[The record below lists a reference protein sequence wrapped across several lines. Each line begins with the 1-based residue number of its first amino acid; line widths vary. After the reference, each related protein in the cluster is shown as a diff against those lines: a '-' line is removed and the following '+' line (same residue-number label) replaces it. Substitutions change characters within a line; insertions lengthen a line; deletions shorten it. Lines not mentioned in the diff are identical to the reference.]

1 MRLRRTPLTA
11 IATAVL
17 SAGVLTAAL
26 LTTGTA
32 ATAEPA
38 NTAEPGGTSHPASIG
53 RPAGVPWSH
62 VGPGWVLA
70 QYTTAAPEGGKTG
83 PAALYLVS
91 PGGAR
96 YQLARWRDFRTA
108 PELVAWS
115 PDGKRA
121 LFQVF
126 SGKGGVEQL
135 TLATGRMSTL
145 AMQGNATPIGYT
157 TPDGLNIVGSRPA
170 GSGTIVARYSLSGRL
185 VQSLGYFAGGQPLYS
200 PSGTEFA
207 AGASHG
213 VKLVS
218 NRGSLIRQ
226 LPVPGTSANTCGP
239 VRWWNSGMILV
250 SCEPPG
256 SAASRLWLV
265 PVSGARPKALT
276 PPRNTARTGD
286 FGDLDAWQLPSGLY
300 LQAAGAC
307 GVLHIYRQAP
317 GGSIKLVTVPHTN
330 GDNRVLTARGSRL
343 LVQAPTDCTGSVSL
357 LWYDPGTRAEQ
368 WLIRPPGNV
377 LGVAVAVPFYSRQ
390 NGDL

>member
-17 SAGVLTAAL
+17 GAGVLTAL

-32 ATAEPA
+32 ATAEPV
-38 NTAEPGGTSHPASIG
+38 TSAQ
-53 RPAGVPWSH
+53 PAGVPWSH

-83 PAALYLVS
+83 PATLYLVS
-91 PGGAR
+91 PGGAK
-96 YQLARWRDFRTA
+96 YQLARWPDFRTA

-135 TLATGRMSTL
+135 TLATGRVSTFV
-145 AMQGNATPIGYT
+145 MQGNATPIGYT
-157 TPDGLNIVGSRPA
+157 TPRGLNIVGTRQ
-170 GSGTIVARYSLSGRL
+170 SGNSTIVARYSLSGRL
-185 VQSLGYFAGGQPLYS
+185 VQSLGSGGALYA

-213 VKLVS
+213 IKLVS
-218 NRGSLIRQ
+218 NRGALIRQ
-226 LPVPGTSANTCGP
+226 LPVPGTSTNTCNP
-239 VRWWNSGMILV
+239 VRWWNSGTILA
-250 SCEPPG
+250 SCSPPG
-256 SAASRLWLV
+256 SGVPRLWLV
-265 PVSGARPKALT
+265 PASGAHPKALT
-276 PPRNTARTGD
+276 PPRNPNRSGD
-286 FGDLDAWQLPSGLY
+286 LGDLDAWQLSSGLY
-300 LQAAGAC
+300 LQAAGPC

-317 GGSIKLVTVPHTN
+317 GGSIKLITVPHTN

-343 LVQAPTDCTGSVSL
+343 LVEAPTDCTGSVSL

-368 WLIRPPGNV
+368 WLIRAPGNV
-377 LGVAVAVPFYSRQ
+377 IGVANAVPFYSRQ